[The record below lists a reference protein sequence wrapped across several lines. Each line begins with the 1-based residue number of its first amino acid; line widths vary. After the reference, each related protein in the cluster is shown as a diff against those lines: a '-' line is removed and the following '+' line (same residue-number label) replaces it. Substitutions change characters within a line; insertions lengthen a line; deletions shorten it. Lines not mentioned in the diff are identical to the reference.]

1 MIETINKFLSSFTS
15 AVLNCS
21 LYSGEHASVNEFIT
35 KALDALNILFNDS
48 ESLEIMIIEDDIV
61 INKTLIRNAG
71 IQVVNLI
78 RKLKR
83 KGISRVDILKGV
95 EFMEIKD
102 FIVSLLDK
110 DKVTKGFPHIL
121 TGAVDIRLGGQNL
134 TEDFRIGD
142 ISQLSALQANGVK
155 EIFTNV
161 SHFKKLE
168 TYGLEEIVLKFAAAF
183 KKEANILKL
192 LCPIKSASEY
202 TYVHATNVAVLSM
215 FQAETLGVRDDIKH
229 DIGIAA
235 LLHDVGK
242 IFVNV
247 NILEKKGKLDEQEWN
262 EIKLH
267 TVYGSK
273 YLAKIESLTR
283 LAPIVAY
290 EHHLRFD
297 GKGYPKIKNDG
308 RKQHICSQI
317 VAISDYFDAL
327 RSRRPYRKELEFEE
341 ILFVM
346 KNESEGMFNPFLL
359 DNFIKSMYR
368 VLSG

>member
-1 MIETINKFLSSFTS
+1 MIETLNEFLLSFSS
-15 AVLNCS
+15 AVSNCS
-21 LYSGEHASVNEFIT
+21 LYSGEHASVSEFIT
-35 KALDALNILFNDS
+35 KTIDVLNILFNNSDS
-48 ESLEIMIIEDDIV
+48 VEIMVIEDDIV
-61 INKTLIRNAG
+61 VNKTLIRNAG
-71 IQVVNLI
+71 IHVINLMK
-78 RKLKR
+78 KLKR

-95 EFMEIKD
+95 EFNEIKD

-110 DKVTKGFPHIL
+110 EKTVKGYPHIV
-121 TGAVDIRLGGQNL
+121 TGIVDIRLGGQKL
-134 TEDFRIGD
+134 AEDFKIGD
-142 ISQLSALQANGVK
+142 ISKLSGLQADGVR
-155 EIFTNV
+155 EIFTGV

-183 KKEANILKL
+183 KRESNVLKL
-192 LCPIKSASEY
+192 LCPVKSTSEY

-215 FQAETLGVRDDIKH
+215 FQAESLGVREDLKH

-242 IFVNV
+242 VFINV
-247 NILEKKGKLDEQEWN
+247 NILEKKEKLNDREWN

-273 YLAKIESLTR
+273 YLAKINGLTR

-297 GKGYPKIKNDG
+297 GKGYPEIKNNS

-327 RSRRPYRKELEFEE
+327 RSRRPYRKEQEFEE
-341 ILFVM
+341 ILFLM

-359 DNFIKSMYR
+359 DNFIKSMFR